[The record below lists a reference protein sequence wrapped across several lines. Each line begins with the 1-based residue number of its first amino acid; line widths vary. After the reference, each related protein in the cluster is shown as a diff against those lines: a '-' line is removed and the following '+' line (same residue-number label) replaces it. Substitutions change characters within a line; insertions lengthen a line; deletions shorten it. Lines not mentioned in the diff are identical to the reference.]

1 MSNSTTI
8 KEASSHWPGLSG
20 QAYLNAANFI
30 RKYLAPL
37 GVIDPASRAKLYP
50 AHLLHAIYAVYSLKD
65 SKPHYA
71 AETLAKLLTPTTTVD
86 HTLYSVTENQEYWH
100 VVDINGNVI
109 RKFTKNPHLAAM
121 QHCCALN
128 TNPQ

>member
-8 KEASSHWPGLSG
+8 KEASSHWPGLTG

-71 AETLAKLLTPTTTVD
+71 AETLSKLLTPTTTED
-86 HTLYSVTENQEYWH
+86 HTLYRTIETQKTWS
-100 VVDINGNVI
+100 VVDQNGNI
-109 RKFTKNPHLAAM
+109 IERYYKDPKSAAIS
-121 QHCCALN
+121 HCETLN
-128 TNPQ
+128 VTPQ